1 MQTSLFSTYN
11 TGENRVTASTLA
23 VFERLPLEVVS
34 TLLQK
39 AGDVSDDLES
49 VYFENQVVGPDSVP
63 DAVIRG
69 DFRWFFE
76 TKTTRGCYE
85 SEGHSRMQLRK
96 HLRLLRSGA
105 NAMLF
110 VLTPDLVEPTWIRER
125 DFCAGDAQVSD
136 RVVWISFRSLAD
148 TILER
153 VSSSSVQSSEIE
165 RFLLRELAALY
176 ENEGLLSADDTVVVA
191 AGKGA
196 WREYQEASV
205 YVCQPGRSFREG
217 VNYWAFYSSGRI
229 QPLVPKVVG
238 GVYSSVLFSE
248 ETADS
253 CDRCGDVEVAE
264 AIRKLLQV
272 GHRHV
277 GDVLD
282 LRILSRP
289 DSMDT
294 IRLSQPIENDSRS
307 QTGRRTAWVQGQRYV
322 SSVALR
328 ASPRLTSEL

>member
-11 TGENRVTASTLA
+11 TGENRITASTLA

-34 TLLQK
+34 TILQN
-39 AGDVSDDLES
+39 AGGISDDLES
-49 VYFENQVVGPDSVP
+49 VHFENQVVGPDSVP

-85 SEGHSRMQLRK
+85 SEGHSRDQLRK
-96 HLRLLRSGA
+96 HLGLLSSGA
-105 NAMLF
+105 NAILF
-110 VLTPDLVEPTWIRER
+110 VLTPDLDEPDWIRQREFGLV
-125 DFCAGDAQVSD
+125 DDEISD
-136 RVVWISFRSLAD
+136 RVVWISFRSLVD

-153 VSSSSVQSSEIE
+153 VSSNSTQSSENE

-196 WREYQEASV
+196 WCEYQEASV

-217 VNYWAFYSSGRI
+217 VTYWAFYSDGGI
-229 QPLVPKVVG
+229 QRLVPKVLGDVHR
-238 GVYSSVLFSE
+238 SVLFTE
-248 ETADS
+248 EEAGS
-253 CDRCGDVEVAE
+253 RERSGDVEVAE
-264 AIRKLLQV
+264 AIRILL
-272 GHRHV
+272 RLNTRSE

-289 DSMDT
+289 DSPET
-294 IRLSQPIENDSRS
+294 IKLDRSVMNDSHS
-307 QTGRRTAWVQGQRYV
+307 PTGRRTAWVQGQRYV
-322 SSVALR
+322 SSAVLKT
-328 ASPRLTSEL
+328 SPTSTSQL